1 LICMVDVP
9 EPGAAIVVGV
19 KVTTT
24 SDGIPD
30 AVKVMAESNPL
41 ATVVVIV
48 ELPLV
53 PQFRLSEA
61 GDALREKLPVL
72 GGPVLVVTV
81 KETLVVS
88 VTPPPVPV
96 TVIG

>member
-1 LICMVDVP
+1 
-9 EPGAAIVVGV
+9 
-19 KVTTT
+19 
-24 SDGIPD
+24 
-30 AVKVMAESNPL
+30 MAESNPL
-41 ATVVVIV
+41 AIVVVIV

-61 GDALREKLPVL
+61 GDALTVKLPVL
-72 GGPVLVVTV
+72 GGPLLVVTV

-88 VTPPPVPV
+88 TMLSPVPV